1 MLSFSEVKEISVSCS
16 VLKKAGWAG
25 DTHGDGALW
34 PVPLLDLSTAQ
45 KAIRGNFGG
54 AQCHVFL
61 IIVRAVVKREKPH
74 PLVSSA
80 INGLW
85 AVSHTRG
92 EQLSTV
98 FKTQD
103 LTLNQAAQ
111 NCLFTQDQASSEVLL
126 Y

>member
-1 MLSFSEVKEISVSCS
+1 MVGLQKGWVGCWFPWWWFSVASAAVRS
-16 VLKKAGWAG
+16 
-25 DTHGDGALW
+25 
-34 PVPLLDLSTAQ
+34 STAQ
-45 KAIRGNFGG
+45 KAVQCNFGG
-54 AQCHVFL
+54 AQRHVFL

-85 AVSHTRG
+85 AVSHARG

-103 LTLNQAAQ
+103 LTRDQAAQ
-111 NCLFTQDQASSEVLL
+111 NCLFTQDQASLEVLL